1 MIASLLLWSRAPL
14 LLFAY
19 VLLQNVSADEISI
32 EPTIQPTISTTF
44 APISSS
50 GAPSNFP
57 SASDV
62 PSPSPS
68 LSFPPSDLPS
78 EYPTPEPT
86 FANEVVSSASFR
98 QRFIVGNGRKFFPTE
113 LGFIESLYIGST
125 ANFATDHPDVE
136 LRVVSKCNVT
146 DQVPGPKI
154 NRRFLLEKTSRNS
167 LRRSLQQVEFVDV
180 DFEMT
185 YSSVY
190 INVTDYPIFFQQ
202 YINRNNDTIVS
213 KMQTLGLNVTQ
224 AQQAQRFVVITT
236 EPTVAPGP
244 IPTAMPTPLPSLSS
258 PPSLQPSFN
267 PTAIPSVLPTDLS
280 SAPTTSPQA
289 ELNQDGPSTET
300 IVIVVSVVI
309 AGSIVLVGLLI
320 YCRKRTLD
328 RDRQFRSNTAQRKDG
343 VLQQPPYS
351 LPTEGHLSG
360 INSND
365 FAGTHSLVK
374 GDDEV
379 DLLNESLISGQS
391 LLSAGNSMDGDSH
404 DEADPTHVLAD
415 EFDQYKDP
423 HLERMRADVEGNLTG
438 FDSMM
443 SQALTRALID
453 DDDNVDP
460 RELLWGGNGKL
471 TGAEIEAS
479 ALGEVTDWLKRKE
492 HATLQEK
499 RGFMQETLNKMVAS
513 VRQGVLGPDDASRTI
528 HECAALLGLQL
539 ASEIPVTTLIVT
551 GMRKNVSARDMI
563 DTFCEFGQISEA
575 AVAPNK
581 RDFGILRFKTNQ
593 SVKRAMEKLRVGEIV
608 VQDVAVHVK
617 VLQSEVSLTSA
628 NSRELMNEDL
638 EGSTL

>member
-19 VLLQNVSADEISI
+19 VLLQNVSADETSF
-32 EPTIQPTISTTF
+32 EPSIQPTISTTF

-50 GAPSNFP
+50 GAPSNLP
-57 SASDV
+57 SASSV

-68 LSFPPSDLPS
+68 VSFPPSDLPS

-86 FANEVVSSASFR
+86 FENEVVSSASFR

-154 NRRFLLEKTSRNS
+154 NRRFLLEQRSRNS
-167 LRRSLQQVEFVDV
+167 LRRSLQQVEYVDV

-244 IPTAMPTPLPSLSS
+244 IPTAMPTPLPSVSS
-258 PPSLQPSFN
+258 PPSMQPSLN
-267 PTAIPSVLPTDLS
+267 PTAIPTISPSGLS
-280 SAPTTSPQA
+280 PAPTASPQA
-289 ELNQDGPSTET
+289 ESNEDGPSTET

-320 YCRKRTLD
+320 YFRKRTLD

-343 VLQQPPYS
+343 VLQQPPYG
-351 LPTEGHLSG
+351 LPTEGPMSG
-360 INSND
+360 INGHD

-374 GDDEV
+374 GDEV
-379 DLLNESLISGQS
+379 DLQNESLISGQS

-415 EFDQYKDP
+415 EFDKYKDP

-460 RELLWGGNGKL
+460 RELLWGGNGTL

-492 HATLQEK
+492 NATLQEK

-581 RDFGILRFKTNQ
+581 RDFGKFK
-593 SVKRAMEKLRVGEIV
+593 KLRCSTFLDFFPHFC
-608 VQDVAVHVK
+608 VQ
-617 VLQSEVSLTSA
+617 EYCVSRQTSQ
-628 NSRELMNEDL
+628 
-638 EGSTL
+638 

>member
-1 MIASLLLWSRAPL
+1 MIASLLLLSRAPVL
-14 LLFAY
+14 LAAY
-19 VLLQNVSADEISI
+19 VLLQNVSADETSFEPSI
-32 EPTIQPTISTTF
+32 RPTSSTTF
-44 APISSS
+44 APTSSS
-50 GAPSNFP
+50 AAPSGWP
-57 SASDV
+57 STSYV

-86 FANEVVSSASFR
+86 FENEVVSSASFR
-98 QRFIVGNGRKFFPTE
+98 QRFIVGNGRRFFPTE

-125 ANFATDHPDVE
+125 ANFATHHPDVE

-146 DQVPGPKI
+146 DQVPGPKF
-154 NRRFLLEKTSRNS
+154 NRQLSEKRSRNL
-167 LRRSLQQVEFVDV
+167 LRRSLQQFEFVDV
-180 DFEMT
+180 DFEMK

-236 EPTVAPGP
+236 EPTIAPGP
-244 IPTAMPTPLPSLSS
+244 IPTAMPTPSPSLSS
-258 PPSLQPSFN
+258 PPSVQPSSN
-267 PTAIPSVLPTDLS
+267 PTAIPSATPSDLS
-280 SAPTTSPQA
+280 SAPTTSPEA
-289 ELNQDGPSTET
+289 ESMEESPSTET

-320 YCRKRTLD
+320 YFRKRTLD

-343 VLQQPPYS
+343 VLQQSPYG
-351 LPTEGHLSG
+351 LPTDGRMTG
-360 INSND
+360 TNSRD
-365 FAGTHSLVK
+365 FAGTHSFVK
-374 GDDEV
+374 GDEF

-492 HATLQEK
+492 NATLQEK
-499 RGFMQETLNKMVAS
+499 
-513 VRQGVLGPDDASRTI
+513 
-528 HECAALLGLQL
+528 
-539 ASEIPVTTLIVT
+539 
-551 GMRKNVSARDMI
+551 
-563 DTFCEFGQISEA
+563 
-575 AVAPNK
+575 
-581 RDFGILRFKTNQ
+581 
-593 SVKRAMEKLRVGEIV
+593 
-608 VQDVAVHVK
+608 
-617 VLQSEVSLTSA
+617 
-628 NSRELMNEDL
+628 
-638 EGSTL
+638 